1 MPKIGMYGYW
11 HEPFVLFGENLMAV
25 DELQITIERKR
36 GVALY
41 TQIKDAICDSIAQT
55 PARRRIVLPP
65 QRELAN
71 RLRVSRNTVS
81 MAYAELERDG
91 IVASY
96 VGKGTVVLRG
106 LNEVENHSRREI
118 LAKNVKH
125 SVEEALSMGFT
136 LDDYRGYV
144 EAFLH
149 EKEEQFCHLKLA
161 FVECNREQ
169 LMYFSDHLVP
179 DSGVQIVPLLLK
191 DIRSKSKEAITE
203 LKNADCVVTSFF
215 HKEELENLLPDN
227 GPPLVGIYL
236 QPEMPT
242 IVKIA
247 RMPVDAKIGLIAS
260 SKQFLGEMQRALE
273 KMEIAIDRFQTYCK
287 RDSIEDLRHF
297 VQSIDEFVVSPSR
310 KEEVESVAGGKNIVE
325 FIFAPDKAS
334 INSIRVAL
342 LELREHGNKK
352 QKEQGE

>member
-1 MPKIGMYGYW
+1 
-11 HEPFVLFGENLMAV
+11 MAV
-25 DELQITIERKR
+25 EELQITIERKR

-41 TQIKDAICDSIAQT
+41 TQIKDAICDAISKS
-55 PARRRIVLPP
+55 PENRRIVLPP
-65 QRELAN
+65 QRELAS

-106 LNEVENHSRREI
+106 LNEVENHSRREM
-118 LAKNVKH
+118 LAKNVRH

-136 LDDYRGYV
+136 LDDYRKYV
-144 EAFLH
+144 DVFLH

-169 LMYFSDHLVP
+169 LIYFSDHLVP
-179 DSGVQIVPLLLK
+179 DSGVVVVPLLLK
-191 DIRSKSKEAITE
+191 DIRSKSKEAIAE
-203 LKNADCVVTSFF
+203 LKSADCVVTSFF
-215 HKEELENLLPDN
+215 HKEELENLLPDS
-227 GPPLVGIYL
+227 GPPLVGIHL

-247 RMPVDAKIGLIAS
+247 RMPVDAKIGLIAA
-260 SKQFLGEMQRALE
+260 SKQFLSEMQRALE
-273 KMEIAIDRFQTYCK
+273 RMEIDVNRFQTYCK

-297 VQSIDEFVVSPSR
+297 VKGVDELIVSPSR
-310 KEEVESVAGGKNIVE
+310 KEDVESVAEGRNTVE

-342 LELREHGNKK
+342 LELREHGGNS
-352 QKEQGE
+352 KEEHGE

>member
-1 MPKIGMYGYW
+1 
-11 HEPFVLFGENLMAV
+11 MAAE
-25 DELQITIERKR
+25 ELQITIERKR

-41 TQIKDAICDSIAQT
+41 TQIKDAICEAIAKT
-55 PARRRIVLPP
+55 PENRRIVLPP

-106 LNEVENHSRREI
+106 LNEVENHSRREM

-136 LDDYRGYV
+136 LDDYRKYV

-169 LMYFSDHLVP
+169 LIYFSEHLVP
-179 DSGVQIVPLLLK
+179 DSGVLVVPLLLK

-203 LKNADCVVTSFF
+203 LKSADCVVTSFF

-227 GPPLVGIYL
+227 GPPLVGIHL

-247 RMPVDAKIGLIAS
+247 RMPVESKIGLVAA
-260 SKQFLGEMQRALE
+260 SKQFLGEMKRALE
-273 KMEIAIDRFQTYCK
+273 KMEIDIDRFQIYYK
-287 RDSIEDLRHF
+287 RDSIENLRHF
-297 VQSIDEFVVSPSR
+297 VKGVDELIVSPSR
-310 KEEVESVAGGKNIVE
+310 KEEVESVAEDKNIVE

-342 LELREHGNKK
+342 LELREHGGNIK
-352 QKEQGE
+352 QEQGE